1 MSIPAN
7 PLDKYRSVSYQTML
21 LASSTTE
28 GIRPF
33 VSASPELDAA
43 AMTAITET
51 KQGEA
56 VIVPGATGSAYLLF
70 DSRRHSNF
78 SIREFSFSSIPG
90 TGVPSQTHIST
101 GQVEMTVIDP
111 DGIVFINYLKYL
123 IDEKLKTEITGVT
136 FLFKIIFVG
145 HTYDHKVEVISTSAI
160 PMILINLEFDVTY
173 KEGIYNLQFAPL
185 TVGAAANLKQFA
197 TLKDVTSIR
206 CDDQKLGTM
215 IRDFENRLNESH
227 RDWYKK
233 LNVHLKKA
241 GDAGSENSAKTGRLV
256 QVMITIPE
264 SWHDFKVEDGTFES
278 TTERNHA
285 AERKKKEE
293 AAQDKTTDT
302 TATDTNSFEKGSEQ
316 KTEKTKL
323 LKQYLSIR
331 PNATIFD
338 ALADIFK
345 ICPEVSKM
353 ANRKAIEADEIKI
366 FKTISSVTSND
377 EVIVLH
383 FDIVEFKIPNI
394 TIPAEKAKDEWYY
407 TTNTGVR
414 TPKNSIEFDY
424 IFSGKNTDILDM
436 SLKMKNANLL
446 LMNTSKTGTMSHRMV
461 NSQKAQPDQPQTSEK
476 IITAFVRENDPI
488 VFPTQSPDQKNNYAY
503 QPEKHNVEAQS
514 ANNIARNEWLQS
526 VAFMHG
532 QTQLRSKLTIRGNP
546 ELLNKYVVDV
556 LMPHVIPDN
565 IKISEA
571 AAADNFRDTNILGS
585 DSAWTSAKN
594 EYRKSVDQFFSERSK
609 IDTNLAAGG
618 VDGKIVGDKAYT
630 YPMFFKINIFSP
642 NNLHFGSSTAKL
654 AANNSEYTQFWYDGW
669 YFVNN
674 IVNKFSDGLFVQE
687 VDISA
692 FDLFGPE
699 TASTSAPK
707 GTQNE

>member
-1 MSIPAN
+1 MSFPAN
-7 PLDKYRSVSYQTML
+7 PLDKYRSVSYQTIL
-21 LASSTTE
+21 LASSSTE

-33 VSASPELDAA
+33 VSSNPETDAI

-51 KQGEA
+51 AQGDVVNVA
-56 VIVPGATGSAYLLF
+56 GASAGAYLVF

-123 IDEKLKTEITGVT
+123 MDEKLKTEITGVT
-136 FLFKIIFVG
+136 FLLKVIFVG
-145 HTYDHKVEVISTSAI
+145 HTYDHKVEVVTSSSI
-160 PMILINLEFDVTY
+160 PMIMINMEFDVTY

-197 TLKDVTSIR
+197 ALKDVTSVR
-206 CDDQKLGTM
+206 CDDQKLGSM
-215 IRDFENRLNESH
+215 ISDLENRLNESH

-241 GDAGSENSAKTGRLV
+241 GEAGTDGAVKTGRLV

-264 SWHDFKVEDGTFES
+264 SWQNYKIEDGTFES

-293 AAQDKTTDT
+293 AINDKTAEYNAVD
-302 TATDTNSFEKGSEQ
+302 ANSFEKGSEQ
-316 KTEKTKL
+316 KTEKTRL

-353 ANRKAIEADEIKI
+353 ANRKAIEKDEITI

-383 FDIVEFKIPNI
+383 FDVVEFKVPNI
-394 TIPAEKAKDEWYY
+394 TIPTEKAKDEWYY
-407 TTNTGVR
+407 TTADGKKV
-414 TPKNSIEFDY
+414 PKNSIEFDY

-446 LMNTSKTGTMSHRMV
+446 LMNTSKTGTMSHRLV
-461 NSQKAQPDQPQTSEK
+461 NNQKVQPDQPQTTEK

-488 VFPTQSPDQKNNYAY
+488 VFPAQSPDQKNNYAY

-514 ANNIARNEWLQS
+514 ANNISRNEWLQS

-532 QTQLRSKLTIRGNP
+532 QTQLRSKITIRGNP
-546 ELLNKYVVDV
+546 ELLNKFVIDT

-565 IKISEA
+565 IKISEVSSS
-571 AAADNFRDTNILGS
+571 DGFRDTNILGS
-585 DSAWTSAKN
+585 SSAWTSAKS
-594 EYRKSVDQFFSERSK
+594 EYRKNVDIFFSERSK
-609 IDTNLAAGG
+609 LDAKVAASG
-618 VDGKIVGDKAYT
+618 VNDKIVGDKAYT
-630 YPMFFKINIFSP
+630 YPLFFKINIFSP
-642 NNLHFGSSTAKL
+642 NNLNFGSSTAKI

-674 IVNKFSDGLFVQE
+674 IINKFSDGMFIQE
-687 VDISA
+687 IDIGA
-692 FDLFGPE
+692 FDLYGPE
-699 TASTSAPK
+699 TASTTAPR
-707 GTQNE
+707 GNLNE